1 MLMLIIILMLIYGV
15 RKGPERKETNRKKRK
30 KEKPFRFFGK
40 RKKPIMIM
48 RMIMIMIMLMLMIR
62 SMEKENPKGKGVI
75 LGLLRKSSAVA
86 PPTPS
91 LRTLREKRTKCGIR
105 NEEGGG
111 MRLNYSPTS

>member
-1 MLMLIIILMLIYGV
+1 MWYTVCGV
-15 RKGPERKETNRKKRK
+15 GEDSGKMKRK
-30 KEKPFRFFGK
+30 KKKVPKGRIWKPFGFFGK
-40 RKKPIMIM
+40 RKKPIRI
-48 RMIMIMIMLMLMIR
+48 RIMIRIMTWIWIRIR